1 MTPAL
6 VTYRMARQKYRGPWH
21 LTVLDGLTLHRRC
34 VGAVLAEQPLWL
46 ERAVWQ
52 RLQRGP
58 AGMAELSDSN
68 KAQVLRFINYFKAKR
83 ERLLADRESEK
94 AEFISDRLADDEAI
108 FSRTDVEA
116 LLEAYHAQVIGTVRE
131 AIEAEMPI
139 MPADHRS
146 TLFPKRHR
154 KFVEG
159 VDDCAQQRVAGQM
172 LNWATHSAPDYILN
186 VGDNFYWGG
195 ADSNCSSNVI
205 VNGFSWHQWKPIY
218 EDMYKGPGIDG
229 RQWLGI
235 LGNHD
240 YGGFLFTS
248 GWHET
253 IWYTWADHAGASK
266 RWLTP
271 AQFWKVKVRYP
282 DFSIDYYFIDTNVH
296 NVWEPNKTVGHN
308 ICSDKYNANNSTL
321 HEWQIIV
328 SHFPPEYNAKFWA
341 KLGRKRGI
349 DLFISGHRHYQQLT
363 LKGETTKTAP
373 KFPFTTIIS
382 GGGGG
387 ITSDRHPEL
396 YGLDDAYGFFVTWMA
411 TACETCF
418 DLEVLGRRGSCE
430 FAMLMWPSGFV
441 NLSAVYVS
449 QVLHRAEITGVPIDA
464 DLSAI
469 EDQNSID
476 SIAAMATS
484 GFVPATVGKRGNLPS
499 LNSAVPPPPSP
510 LGPPSDL
517 ATAAKLQ
524 EMEQENAQ
532 LRERYNAMQLQ
543 VSELA
548 AERSDLAAQ
557 LDQAGAQVALS
568 QNQLTEHLGSTT
580 QFRDLK
586 AIVKKRTDEVKM
598 LREYIAMAGLE
609 VPGTEG
615 GVELTADDD

>member
-1 MTPAL
+1 MTRL
-6 VTYRMARQKYRGPWH
+6 
-21 LTVLDGLTLHRRC
+21 
-34 VGAVLAEQPLWL
+34 VLAWSLHCLTARLVRARDEDCSHGYFQPPPRPQDPT
-46 ERAVWQ
+46 EHNGQA
-52 RLQRGP
+52 
-58 AGMAELSDSN
+58 
-68 KAQVLRFINYFKAKR
+68 LRDACFGKDASR
-83 ERLLADRESEK
+83 H
-94 AEFISDRLADDEAI
+94 I
-108 FSRTDVEA
+108 F
-116 LLEAYHAQVIGTVRE
+116 VIGDWGGVKYT
-131 AIEAEMPI
+131 AEMPI

-195 ADSNCSSNVI
+195 AHSNCSSNVI

-253 IWYTWADHAGASK
+253 IWYTWAEHAGTFK

-282 DFSIDYYFIDTNVH
+282 DFSIDYYFIDTNIH

-308 ICSDKYNANNSTL
+308 ICSDKYNANNSTCPL
-321 HEWQIIV
+321 TGPFSLASCHGWFGTLWEVQSRWLDQRLEASVAEWQIVV
-328 SHFPPEYNAKFWA
+328 SHFPPEYNAKFWV
-341 KLGRKRGI
+341 KLGRRRGI

-396 YGLDDAYGFFVTWMA
+396 FGLDDAYGFF
-411 TACETCF
+411 
-418 DLEVLGRRGSCE
+418 DL
-430 FAMLMWPSGFV
+430 
-441 NLSAVYVS
+441 NVS
-449 QVLHRAEITGVPIDA
+449 KAEIHI
-464 DLSAI
+464 
-469 EDQNSID
+469 
-476 SIAAMATS
+476 
-484 GFVPATVGKRGNLPS
+484 
-499 LNSAVPPPPSP
+499 
-510 LGPPSDL
+510 
-517 ATAAKLQ
+517 
-524 EMEQENAQ
+524 
-532 LRERYNAMQLQ
+532 
-543 VSELA
+543 
-548 AERSDLAAQ
+548 
-557 LDQAGAQVALS
+557 
-568 QNQLTEHLGSTT
+568 
-580 QFRDLK
+580 K
-586 AIVKKRTDEVKM
+586 AISHGGL
-598 LREYIAMAGLE
+598 LRRQATITAELPEAMHI
-609 VPGTEG
+609 V
-615 GVELTADDD
+615 

>member
-1 MTPAL
+1 
-6 VTYRMARQKYRGPWH
+6 
-21 LTVLDGLTLHRRC
+21 
-34 VGAVLAEQPLWL
+34 
-46 ERAVWQ
+46 
-52 RLQRGP
+52 
-58 AGMAELSDSN
+58 MAELSDSN

-131 AIEAEMPI
+131 AIE
-139 MPADHRS
+139 
-146 TLFPKRHR
+146 
-154 KFVEG
+154 
-159 VDDCAQQRVAGQM
+159 
-172 LNWATHSAPDYILN
+172 
-186 VGDNFYWGG
+186 
-195 ADSNCSSNVI
+195 
-205 VNGFSWHQWKPIY
+205 
-218 EDMYKGPGIDG
+218 
-229 RQWLGI
+229 
-235 LGNHD
+235 
-240 YGGFLFTS
+240 
-248 GWHET
+248 
-253 IWYTWADHAGASK
+253 
-266 RWLTP
+266 
-271 AQFWKVKVRYP
+271 
-282 DFSIDYYFIDTNVH
+282 
-296 NVWEPNKTVGHN
+296 
-308 ICSDKYNANNSTL
+308 
-321 HEWQIIV
+321 
-328 SHFPPEYNAKFWA
+328 
-341 KLGRKRGI
+341 
-349 DLFISGHRHYQQLT
+349 
-363 LKGETTKTAP
+363 
-373 KFPFTTIIS
+373 
-382 GGGGG
+382 
-387 ITSDRHPEL
+387 
-396 YGLDDAYGFFVTWMA
+396 
-411 TACETCF
+411 
-418 DLEVLGRRGSCE
+418 
-430 FAMLMWPSGFV
+430 GFV

-532 LRERYNAMQLQ
+532 LRERYNAMMLQ